1 MNATKEKTILKL
13 KDISEKYDIP
23 VNRLTSLIRQGK
35 LKAVKSGKEYVVTL
49 TEIHRYLGIETT
61 SESLEREVYIKELEG
76 KIKSYEILMDSIR
89 NCVNM
94 MDNVITCKL

>member
-1 MNATKEKTILKL
+1 MSSEKEKTILKL

-23 VNRLTSLIRQGK
+23 VTRLTLAIRQGK

-49 TEIHRYLGIETT
+49 TEIHKYLGIETT
-61 SESLEREVYIKELEG
+61 SESLERELYIKELES
-76 KIKSYEILMDSIR
+76 KIKNYEILMESIK
-89 NCVNM
+89 NCVSM